1 MPIHE
6 RVICSSISLRHR
18 PLDEALTLIEDQGFA
33 EIDLGAL
40 PGVCDHVPSPLTAT
54 AVEEVTATLAGH
66 ELSVASVNADV
77 GDLNL
82 PVDDDGRRA
91 RREHLDALLRL
102 CRSVRSPAL
111 VLPCGWPSHEPADT
125 LDTDLDRVADALR
138 AAADQA
144 ADAGV
149 ELWVEAQH
157 SLRLCWSTDRAGA
170 LMDRLDGDPVG
181 VVLDFSHVVAA
192 GDDLTGFVDRL
203 GERVRHV
210 HLRDA
215 VPGDIHLSIGHGHVD
230 FAAGLSALTERG
242 YAGRFALELETHD
255 VTEADRPDT
264 IGRAGAYVS
273 TLLETLA

>member
-18 PLDEALTLIEDQGFA
+18 PLDEALALIEDQGFA

-40 PGVCDHVPSPLTAT
+40 PGVCDHVPSPLTVP

-66 ELSVASVNADV
+66 GLSVASVNADV

-82 PVDDDGRRA
+82 PVDDAGRRA
-91 RREHLDALLRL
+91 RCEHLDALLRL
-102 CRSVRSPAL
+102 CHSVHSPAL
-111 VLPCGWPSHEPADT
+111 VLPCGWQSHDPADT

-144 ADAGV
+144 ASAGV

-157 SLRLCWSTDRAGA
+157 SLRLCWSTDRAAA
-170 LMDRLDGDPVG
+170 LMERLDDEAVG

-192 GDDLTGFVDRL
+192 EDDLTRFVDRL
-203 GERVRHV
+203 GDRVSHV

-215 VPGDIHLSIGHGHVD
+215 VPGNIHLSIGHGDVD

-242 YAGRFALELETHD
+242 YAGRFSLELETHD
-255 VTEADRPDT
+255 VAEADRPDT
-264 IGRAGAYVS
+264 IGRAGEYVS
-273 TLLETLA
+273 TLLENLA